1 LDYSIRIIAPVPFV
15 KFLDFSTN
23 FPTKLQICALI
34 KVGGKTMLSLNL
46 LEAVLQG
53 LSPVYLHQDYSTEQ
67 FCFRIEKA
75 MQNGAPPL
83 EALQLALNQATDP
96 ELRIIH
102 YFAAQAEFVSQLT
115 DLSFRQKE
123 LLVALRAKGVCSAA
137 ELSCILN
144 WERSHTHHR
153 LTALIQKGYA
163 GKFYGEK
170 GPRYF
175 PAKRLLRS
183 SAKIQA
189 LQVILEFVAQRTA
202 PSLASKSSPAAPAT
216 TVTSAT
222 IATNATSATNEPMPI
237 GFNAADAL
245 KYGQTNRIPVEN
257 SS

>member
-1 LDYSIRIIAPVPFV
+1 
-15 KFLDFSTN
+15 
-23 FPTKLQICALI
+23 
-34 KVGGKTMLSLNL
+34 MLSLNL

-53 LSPVYLHQDYSTEQ
+53 LAPVYLHQDYSSKQ
-67 FCFRIEKA
+67 FLFRIERA

-83 EALQLALNQATDP
+83 EALKLALSQATDP

-102 YFAAQAEFVSQLT
+102 YFAAQAEYVSQFT

-123 LLVALRAKGVCSAA
+123 LLVALRANGISSAV

-175 PAKRLLRS
+175 PVRQPLRS
-183 SAKIQA
+183 SVKIQA
-189 LQVILEFVAQRTA
+189 LQLILDFVAQRTA
-202 PSLASKSSPAAPAT
+202 PSSASKSSPAAPAT

-222 IATNATSATNEPMPI
+222 IATNATSATNQPMPI
-237 GFNAADAL
+237 GFNAADIL
-245 KYGQTNRIPVEN
+245 KYGQANRISVEN
-257 SS
+257 TS